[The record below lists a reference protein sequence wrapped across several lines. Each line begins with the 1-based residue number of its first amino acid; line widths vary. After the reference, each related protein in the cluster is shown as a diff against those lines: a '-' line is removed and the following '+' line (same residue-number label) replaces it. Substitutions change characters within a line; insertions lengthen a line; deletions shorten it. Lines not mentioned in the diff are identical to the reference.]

1 MVEEISF
8 LEHLKHLI
16 VVCYYTVTC
25 ITLYINVNA
34 LNENL
39 HNSAGNWAWASSL
52 KIMWWEGLAR
62 VSSPPSS
69 SLNIV
74 ETILE
79 RMENHLESRGAPGE
93 QEMNGQEAGGVFS
106 R

>member
-39 HNSAGNWAWASSL
+39 HNSAGN
-52 KIMWWEGLAR
+52 
-62 VSSPPSS
+62 
-69 SLNIV
+69 
-74 ETILE
+74 
-79 RMENHLESRGAPGE
+79 
-93 QEMNGQEAGGVFS
+93 
-106 R
+106 